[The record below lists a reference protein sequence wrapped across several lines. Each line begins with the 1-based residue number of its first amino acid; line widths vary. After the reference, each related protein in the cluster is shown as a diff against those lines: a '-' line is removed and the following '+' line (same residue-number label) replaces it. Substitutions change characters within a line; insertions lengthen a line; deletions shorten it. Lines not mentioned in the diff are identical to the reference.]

1 MAHVDSLLVLWR
13 NRVRENLDE
22 IADINLED
30 PKRAGLLI
38 TEATTLMEC
47 ANGLEQAL
55 KADRAQA
62 AANPPVQQI
71 PKKAP
76 TFWDELVNALC
87 LRPPLK

>member
-1 MAHVDSLLVLWR
+1 MTQTDTLLVLWR
-13 NRVRENLDE
+13 NRVRDNLDE

-62 AANPPVQQI
+62 STKLPV
-71 PKKAP
+71 PKSP
-76 TFWDELVNALC
+76 NFWDELSNALL